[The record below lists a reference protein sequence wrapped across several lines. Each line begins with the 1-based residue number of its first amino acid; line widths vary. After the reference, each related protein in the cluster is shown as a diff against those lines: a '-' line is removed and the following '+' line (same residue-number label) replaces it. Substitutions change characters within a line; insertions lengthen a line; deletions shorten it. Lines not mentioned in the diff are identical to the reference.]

1 MLLKA
6 CIGVLCCRES
16 KYTVLVTSSSI
27 RQKTSEMGQLPV
39 CIWVLMFTTPQMWM
53 VRVHWRC
60 IYRKLFLRGQ
70 AREINKSMLS
80 VRSSYLKSTACA
92 HLKACC
98 FPRYSVGYHA
108 FSLIWKGIGVQFGKA
123 TYGHE
128 RPCFCKWYTRQ
139 EAAKVPSSQ
148 SAKETMH
155 CMWLSELPEFASRG
169 VTLRFKCLYLFW
181 GLTCRFT

>member
-80 VRSSYLKSTACA
+80 VRSSYLKITACA

-108 FSLIWKGIGVQFGKA
+108 FSLIWKGIGVQFGKSTMSVRA
-123 TYGHE
+123 
-128 RPCFCKWYTRQ
+128 
-139 EAAKVPSSQ
+139 
-148 SAKETMH
+148 SANDIPGRKQ
-155 CMWLSELPEFASRG
+155 L
-169 VTLRFKCLYLFW
+169 KCLHHNLLKKQCTAC
-181 GLTCRFT
+181 G